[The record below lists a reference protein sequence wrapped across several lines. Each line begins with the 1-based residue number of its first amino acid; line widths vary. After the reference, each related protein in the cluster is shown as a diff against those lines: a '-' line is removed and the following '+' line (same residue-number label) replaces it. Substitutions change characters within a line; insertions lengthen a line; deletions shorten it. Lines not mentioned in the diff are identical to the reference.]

1 MNHDSLQTPW
11 HIIQVGYVFMFSTSF
26 IDGSSGTRH
35 DLLIFLFDCVICHV
49 YHDDCIADSMRACEF
64 FRCFGDNLLALY
76 SIHLTLSQAFAT
88 CQIPKIEFGIGP
100 KCNEIDGRMREV
112 QGS

>member
-1 MNHDSLQTPW
+1 MYLCLAHHS
-11 HIIQVGYVFMFSTSF
+11 STVVVVRVT
-26 IDGSSGTRH
+26 IY
-35 DLLIFLFDCVICHV
+35 LFFYLTVV
-49 YHDDCIADSMRACEF
+49 YAMYIMMIVLPIRLRACEF